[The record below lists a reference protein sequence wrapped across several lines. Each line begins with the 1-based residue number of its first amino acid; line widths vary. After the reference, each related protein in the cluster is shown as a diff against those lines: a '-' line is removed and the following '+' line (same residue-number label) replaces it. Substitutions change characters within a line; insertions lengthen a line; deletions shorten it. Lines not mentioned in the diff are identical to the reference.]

1 MPRDALPPELDAES
15 TGLWLGA
22 GRHVVHY
29 PIRGGQHV
37 NVVAVVPERTG
48 SEGWGQ
54 LGEPAIL
61 RARFR
66 DAAPPLAS
74 LLAIPDSWLVWSLED
89 RPAARPMAGGRLALM
104 GDAAH
109 PILPFLAQGAALAIE
124 DAAVL
129 TKLIGPAGAS
139 QDLSAALLQ
148 YAVARSARA
157 RRVRKAARANGRTY
171 HAGALVGPIRNA
183 VMRRLGPE
191 GLNRR
196 YAWLYGWTP

>member
-1 MPRDALPPELDAES
+1 VPREALPPEFDADT

-29 PIRGGQHV
+29 PIRGGQHI
-37 NVVAVVPERTG
+37 NVVAVIPERTG

-54 LGEPAIL
+54 IGEPAVL

-66 DAAPPLAS
+66 DAAAPLAS
-74 LLAIPDSWLVWSLED
+74 LLAVPDSWLVWSLED
-89 RPAARPMAGGRLALM
+89 RAVARPMARGHLALL

-109 PILPFLAQGAALAIE
+109 PILPFLAQGVALAIE

-129 TKLIGPAGAS
+129 AKLIGPATDTS
-139 QDLSAALLQ
+139 DLPAALARYSAARTGR
-148 YAVARSARA
+148 V
-157 RRVRKAARANGRTY
+157 RRVRKAAHANGRTY
-171 HAGALVGPIRNA
+171 HAGALVGRVRNL
-183 VMRRLGPE
+183 VMRRLGPD
-191 GLNRR
+191 GMTRR